1 MVEKDKYFREIIDP
15 SRWKRFEEYAP
26 ELQKRLAEDLRKAE
40 DRNRSL
46 VGPTRKLLEREFDI
60 KSVSDKDLK
69 WAEHQLYATNVCA
82 VDGTYSSYSLL
93 SGVRGQIGVAAV
105 SYANQNIEEV
115 LFVFE
120 PDFETETEDVADILQ
135 RRKSSERGALVP
147 YELRTGLGRYRALP
161 VCLGIAEKIIENK
174 HAIGVIE
181 SSTHDELRS
190 IGLALNPA
198 QREYVALKN
207 FADELQSYLYG
218 DDFTS
223 AAHFNEEDRKL
234 VDDFKDRFGHQLM
247 IGLYRVGP
255 KSYVFEAHKDFFDQ
269 AAALLARDSLH
280 QPERGFPL
288 LIDHADSICSYV
300 LSAADFKKR
309 VEHELAKLDAWGR
322 EVYERR
328 TRRR

>member
-135 RRKSSERGALVP
+135 RRKSSERTVSSMVIRAVMLFTERRIALERPEEWKLVHGALVP

-280 QPERGFPL
+280 QPER
-288 LIDHADSICSYV
+288 
-300 LSAADFKKR
+300 
-309 VEHELAKLDAWGR
+309 
-322 EVYERR
+322 
-328 TRRR
+328 